1 MQQQQCAVRDALG
14 QPWAHYQ
21 IPIANAGGW
30 WTSTVETHDATF
42 HDPKIGL
49 TGKFIVS
56 SNLPELAEHAITPA
70 EPARKQV
77 ALIFADIVESTE
89 LVARLGD
96 ERWATL
102 LTSYYTLVRR
112 KLSKFHCWYLSTA
125 GDGFLAAFDHCIHAI
140 HCSSAIRSGASALG
154 LRVRIGV
161 HAGEC
166 VELGSFL
173 TGLTL
178 HIGARIAAAAAAD
191 EMLVSDCVKAHL
203 NDHEIQFV
211 DRGTH
216 QLQGVPGEWRL
227 FATCQT

>member
-1 MQQQQCAVRDALG
+1 M
-14 QPWAHYQ
+14 
-21 IPIANAGGW
+21 
-30 WTSTVETHDATF
+30 ETQDATF
-42 HDPKIGL
+42 HNPEIGL

-56 SNLPELAEHAITPA
+56 SNLPEPAEHSLIPA
-70 EPARKQV
+70 EPRRRQV

-96 ERWATL
+96 ERWAAL
-102 LTSYYTLVRR
+102 LSSYYMLVRR
-112 KLSKFHCWYLSTA
+112 KLSKFHCWYLSAA
-125 GDGFLAAFDHCIHAI
+125 GDGFLAAFDHCIDAI
-140 HCSSAIRSGASALG
+140 RCSSAIRVGASALG

-166 VELGSFL
+166 VELGSYL

-216 QLQGVPGEWRL
+216 QLKGVPGEWRL
-227 FATCQT
+227 FATCQIRSERV

>member
-1 MQQQQCAVRDALG
+1 
-14 QPWAHYQ
+14 
-21 IPIANAGGW
+21 
-30 WTSTVETHDATF
+30 VETHDATF
-42 HDPKIGL
+42 YDPEIGP
-49 TGKFIVS
+49 TGQFIAS
-56 SNLPELAEHAITPA
+56 SNLPEPAEHPLTPA
-70 EPARKQV
+70 EPRRKQV

-89 LVARLGD
+89 MVARLGD
-96 ERWATL
+96 ERWAAL

-112 KLSKFHCWYLSTA
+112 KLSKFHCWHLSAA

-140 HCSSAIRSGASALG
+140 RCSSAIRAGASALG

-166 VELGSFL
+166 IELGSLL

-191 EMLVSDCVKAHL
+191 EMLVSDYVKAHL
-203 NDHEIQFV
+203 NDHKIQFV
-211 DRGTH
+211 DRGIH
-216 QLQGVPGEWRL
+216 RLKGVPGEWQL